1 MNIFFLV
8 IIAWLGTTILP
19 KHGTHTANANA
30 IAVLDAYCSLNPDIS
45 ELNYEAFEFA
55 YVGWMKL
62 KENGKLSAPGVLGL
76 VDFTRSSH
84 ERRLYLIDMNQMK
97 LIHQTYVAHGRNS
110 GVDKAVHFSNTPGS
124 FQSSP
129 GFYTTG
135 ATYSG
140 KHGYSLKLT
149 GLQKG
154 INDLAEPRAI
164 VLHGADYA
172 NPEFIQQNGRL
183 GRSLGCP
190 AVPENEASDIINTL
204 KTGACFCIY
213 VPGTPGL

>member
-1 MNIFFLV
+1 MDMFILL
-8 IIAWLGTTILP
+8 ISGWLGLIFLP
-19 KHGTHTANANA
+19 KGGDGLPPAYH
-30 IAVLDAYCSLNPDIS
+30 AVQEVYCRLNPEDTG
-45 ELNYEAFEFA
+45 LKYEAFEYA
-55 YVGWMKL
+55 YQGWLKL
-62 KENGKLSAPGVLGL
+62 QMNGKLSTPAVLGL
-76 VDFTRSSH
+76 VDFTLPSN
-84 ERRLYLIDMNQMK
+84 EKRLYLIDMNQMK

-110 GVDKAVHFSNTPGS
+110 GIEKAERFSNTPGS

-140 KHGYSLKLT
+140 KHGYSLKLA

-172 NPEFIQQNGRL
+172 NPEFIKQNGRL

-190 AVPENEASDIINTL
+190 AVPENEVSDIINTL

>member
-1 MNIFFLV
+1 MDLFILL
-8 IIAWLGTTILP
+8 ISGWLGCILVP
-19 KHGTHTANANA
+19 KEGDRHDSARHS
-30 IAVLDAYCSLNPDIS
+30 VQEAYCSLNPEDIG
-45 ELNYEAFEFA
+45 LTYDAFKYA
-55 YVGWMKL
+55 YQGWLKL
-62 KENGKLSAPGVLGL
+62 QENGNLSSPEVLGL
-76 VDFTRSSH
+76 ADFTLPSY
-84 ERRLYLIDMNQMK
+84 ERRLYLIDMHQMK
-97 LIHQTYVAHGRNS
+97 LIRQTFVAHGKNS
-110 GVDKAVHFSNTPGS
+110 GVEWAEHFSNVPGS

-140 KHGYSLKLT
+140 KHGYSLKLA
-149 GLQKG
+149 GVQKG

-172 NPEFIQQNGRL
+172 NPEFVKQNGRL

-190 AVPENEASDIINTL
+190 AVPETEASDIINTL